1 MRRLQL
7 IMEAAHVSRTRLG
20 GPLAV
25 IANEKVAD
33 GLSERRR
40 FDLDVGLGLD
50 CDVHFHEI
58 RQPRLARPDAHEQ
71 LHRPFFGAALDRVSR
86 L

>member
-1 MRRLQL
+1 MHRLQL
-7 IMEAAHVSRTRLG
+7 IVEAAQVSRTRLG

-25 IANEKVAD
+25 VANEKVAH
-33 GLSERRR
+33 GLSECRR
-40 FDLDVGLGLD
+40 FDLDAGLGLD
-50 CDVHFHEI
+50 ADVHFHEV

-86 L
+86 P